1 MTRNESRE
9 SQERDR
15 QLNNNDDDTV
25 LHASQH
31 FINKQRHTHTHTVKW
46 NRQVA
51 QTKRK
56 LLSKRQ

>member
-31 FINKQRHTHTHTVKW
+31 FINKQRHTHTHSEMESTSRADKT
-46 NRQVA
+46 
-51 QTKRK
+51 QTAK
-56 LLSKRQ
+56 